1 MSSRNII
8 QEIQDTIDN
17 NSIVLFLK
25 GEKGAAMCGFSS
37 QILLL
42 FEELEQKY
50 NISFKVVNVW
60 KDQTLYDALKEYNDW
75 PTYPQIFVNHEFV
88 GGFDIINEM
97 NNDGELEELIS
108 SISQN

>member
-1 MSSRNII
+1 MTRNIVK
-8 QEIQDTIDN
+8 EIQDIIDE

-25 GEKGAAMCGFSS
+25 GEKGSHMCGFSK
-37 QILLL
+37 QVLMI
-42 FEELEQKY
+42 FEQLQEKY
-50 NISFKVVNVW
+50 EISFQVVNVW

-88 GGFDIINEM
+88 GGFDIIQELEM
-97 NNDGELEELIS
+97 SGELEELVS